1 MKKYILTA
9 VLVGVVAALLAG
21 TAWAAG
27 PTPPTAAQGFG
38 PGAGMHMRNH
48 GQAAQHPAGPCGMA
62 EGNMMRRGA
71 PGWAGQPDEVATL
84 LGMTADEIR
93 AERQAGRSL
102 AQIAAAKGISEETLV
117 ETILDARKAE
127 LAQLVADGKLTQAQM
142 DLMVERMGTQITTMV
157 ERTDV
162 GPAFGHGQARPGL
175 GQGQARPG
183 GMMGKGFRG
192 GRGAGR

>member
-9 VLVGVVAALLAG
+9 VLVGVVVALLAG

-27 PTPPTAAQGFG
+27 PTTPTAQGFG
-38 PGAGMHMRNH
+38 PGAGMHMRYNV
-48 GQAAQHPAGPCGMA
+48 QAAQNTAGGGPCGMA
-62 EGNMMRRGA
+62 AGNMMRRGA

-117 ETILDARKAE
+117 ETILDARKAD

-142 DLMVERMGTQITTMV
+142 DLMVERMGTQITSMV

-162 GPAFGHGQARPGL
+162 GPAFGR
-175 GQGQARPG
+175 GQARPG
-183 GMMGKGFRG
+183 GMMGGGFRG

>member
-9 VLVGVVAALLAG
+9 VLVGVVVALLAG

-27 PTPPTAAQGFG
+27 PTPPTAQGFG
-38 PGAGMHMRNH
+38 PGAGMHMRNY
-48 GQAAQHPAGPCGMA
+48 GQAAQEAAGPCGMA
-62 EGNMMRRGA
+62 AGAMMRRGA

-84 LGMTADEIR
+84 LDMTADEIR

-117 ETILDARKAE
+117 ETILDARKAD

-142 DLMVERMGTQITTMV
+142 DLMVERMGTQITSMV

-162 GPAFGHGQARPGL
+162 GPAFGR
-175 GQGQARPG
+175 GQARPG
-183 GMMGKGFRG
+183 GMMGGGFRG